1 MDEKYILVY
10 RLEGDS
16 VEALERLAAELES
29 VAGIEA
35 DYIQKPDGDIIP
47 MK

>member
-16 VEALERLAAELES
+16 VAALERLAAELES
-29 VAGIEA
+29 VAGIQAE
-35 DYIQKPDGDIIP
+35 YIQKPDGDIIP
-47 MK
+47 LK